1 MKPVNDNCSCSF
13 GSASGY
19 WESLQQQLKVHMAK
33 TRLREMHEQQLRRK
47 LFKLKQEVRWVVYVV
62 CHFTGAL
69 WAARADLLK
78 EATER

>member
-1 MKPVNDNCSCSF
+1 
-13 GSASGY
+13 
-19 WESLQQQLKVHMAK
+19 
-33 TRLREMHEQQLRRK
+33 MHEQQLRRK